1 MGFGYLRKKT
11 EVLQGLVFSSIFFSL
26 LIAMGGVVVV
36 CVWIH
41 VCERAGFF
49 PPCHFE
55 DKTDS

>member
-1 MGFGYLRKKT
+1 
-11 EVLQGLVFSSIFFSL
+11 
-26 LIAMGGVVVV
+26 MGGVVVV